1 MTYTNTAGGGYS
13 VDWSSGG
20 NLVGGKGWNPGTAR
34 SISYEANWQ
43 PVNNGN
49 SVCLTLSRCMNPR
62 DALADIR
69 L

>member
-49 SVCLTLSRCMNPR
+49 SVCLAP
-62 DALADIR
+62 
-69 L
+69 